1 MFSLPLPVKN
11 FRGRIEMKTFS
22 ALTKRNV
29 KLFFKDKGMFFSS
42 LITPIILLVLYATFL
57 AKVYRDAFVQSAG
70 DFVVPE
76 KIIDGIV
83 AGQLVSSLL
92 AVTCITVAFCSNL
105 LMVQDKVSGARKDLL
120 VSPVNPRT
128 VPLSYFAAAFF
139 STIIVNLIALA
150 VGFVY
155 IAVQGWFLTFTDVL
169 LLLVDVIL
177 LTLFGTALSSIVN
190 VFLSTNGQASA
201 VGTIVS
207 AGYGFLCGAYMPIDS
222 FPDYLKG
229 ILMFLPGTYGTALVR
244 NHSLS
249 GSLNEMASILPEAQR
264 EIVIKGMKDGI
275 DCNIYFFGH
284 NVDIWVMYLIL
295 ALAVVVC
302 VGAYVTI
309 GRILAKKH
317 K

>member
-1 MFSLPLPVKN
+1 MVEHNSKIVKLIVRGGHGGLPYLPLL
-11 FRGRIEMKTFS
+11 TF
-22 ALTKRNV
+22 A
-29 KLFFKDKGMFFSS
+29 
-42 LITPIILLVLYATFL
+42 
-57 AKVYRDAFVQSAG
+57 
-70 DFVVPE
+70 
-76 KIIDGIV
+76 V
-83 AGQLVSSLL
+83 ADHG
-92 AVTCITVAFCSNL
+92 
-105 LMVQDKVSGARKDLL
+105 
-120 VSPVNPRT
+120 
-128 VPLSYFAAAFF
+128 
-139 STIIVNLIALA
+139 VNLIALA

-177 LTLFGTALSSIVN
+177 LTLFGTALSSCVN
-190 VFLSTNGQASA
+190 VFLTTNGQASA

-229 ILMFLPGTYGTALVR
+229 ILMCLPGTYGTALIR

-284 NVDIWVMYLIL
+284 NVDIWVMYLVL

>member
-1 MFSLPLPVKN
+1 
-11 FRGRIEMKTFS
+11 MKTFLT
-22 ALTKRNV
+22 LTKRNV

-76 KIIDGIV
+76 KIINGIV

-105 LMVQDKVSGARKDLL
+105 LMIQDKVTGARKDLL
-120 VSPVNPRT
+120 VSPVKPRT
-128 VPLSYFAAAFF
+128 ISLSYFAATFL
-139 STIIVNLIALA
+139 STIIVNLAAVA
-150 VGFVY
+150 VGFGY
-155 IAVQGWFLTFTDVL
+155 IAVQGWYLTFTDVL
-169 LLLVDVIL
+169 LLLFDVIL
-177 LTLFGTALSSIVN
+177 LTLFGTALSSLVN

-207 AGYGFLCGAYMPIDS
+207 AGYGFLCGAYMPIES

-229 ILMFLPGTYGTALVR
+229 ILMFLPGTYGTALIR

-249 GSLNEMASILPEAQR
+249 GSLNEMANILPEEQR
-264 EIVIKGMKDGI
+264 NFVITKMRDGI
-275 DCNIYFFGH
+275 DCNIYFFG
-284 NVDIWVMYLIL
+284 NKVEIWVMYLVL
-295 ALAVVVC
+295 ALAAVVC
-302 VGAYVTI
+302 VGAYVAVS
-309 GRILAKKH
+309 RILAKKH